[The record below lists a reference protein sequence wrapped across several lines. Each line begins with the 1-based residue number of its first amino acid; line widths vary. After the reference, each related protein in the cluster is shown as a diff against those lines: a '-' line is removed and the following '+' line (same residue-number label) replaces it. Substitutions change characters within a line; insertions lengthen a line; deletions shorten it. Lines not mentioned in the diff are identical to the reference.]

1 MSKRCHKAKMTKKSR
16 EIARN
21 FDFHWLHSLAY
32 VFWKGSYKK
41 IWIKMMKNLQN
52 TAFLSL
58 CWRAKNGENLYI
70 WSSCPNM
77 MLSNRHWDI
86 CYHCCFRILSNI
98 DGKQFRTIFFD
109 LYWQCEHPAQIFWFS
124 DFKTLWQLIVPRLS
138 HCVQMSFFQPATERS
153 VFVAFLMPKW
163 AFRNFLEQ
171 NWEDYL

>member
-1 MSKRCHKAKMTKKSR
+1 MRSIADFVPYVSNLGQKTPLKLVSKRCHKAKMTKKSS
-16 EIARN
+16 EISQN
-21 FDFHWLHSLAY
+21 FDFHRLHSLAY

-98 DGKQFRTIFFD
+98 DGKQFRTILLAFID
-109 LYWQCEHPAQIFWFS
+109 NASIQHWFS
-124 DFKTLWQLIVPRLS
+124 DFLTLR
-138 HCVQMSFFQPATERS
+138 R
-153 VFVAFLMPKW
+153 
-163 AFRNFLEQ
+163 
-171 NWEDYL
+171 